1 MIARVRAVSA
11 CMISVLMG
19 CERPASST
27 PTTASAPS
35 DAAADV
41 DRLRA
46 LPYAGG
52 VEDDPES
59 ADGVVDIDPERSYPG
74 YNLYVLFRLCTAE
87 LIDPSGTVVQR
98 WKYEP
103 GRHWD
108 NCELLPDGDLVV
120 TGADPTRPGLTGIED
135 DKRFLMRIAPDN
147 RVVWKRPMTAH
158 HDVEVTPQG
167 GLLTLSFERRVIPE
181 VHAAVET
188 RDDAISLLDMEGTVV
203 DRLGLYDVLRKR
215 PEVFRFQTVRPER
228 EADTTWVDLFHCNSV
243 EWMRRQNLFGTH
255 PLYSQDYVLV
265 CSRHQDRVFIVDFK
279 RRELVWAWGEG
290 QLDGPHDATLLESGR
305 ILLFDNGLGRG
316 WSRVL
321 EVDPRTNEIAWE
333 YKSPNPRDFYT
344 KSKGSCQRLPN
355 GNTLIANSDNARAF
369 EVTPEGETVWEWV
382 CPYWTI
388 ESHNRNERATIVRL
402 YRIGVDEAQALLGR
416 IQQRLAGQRPG

>member
-1 MIARVRAVSA
+1 MRFPVCAAFASIIALLA
-11 CMISVLMG
+11 G

-27 PTTASAPS
+27 PSAASAPS

-108 NCELLPDGDLVV
+108 NCEVLPDGDLVV
-120 TGADPTRPGLTGIED
+120 TGADRTRPGLTGIED
-135 DKRFLMRIAPDN
+135 DKRFLMRIAPDS
-147 RVVWKRPMTAH
+147 RVVWKRSITAH
-158 HDVEVTPQG
+158 HDVEVHPQG
-167 GLLTLSFERRVIPE
+167 GLLTLSFERRIIPE
-181 VHAAVET
+181 IHPTVET
-188 RDDAISLLDMEGTVV
+188 RDDALSLLDLDGVLI
-203 DRLGLYDVLRKR
+203 DRLPLYDTLRKK
-215 PEVFRFQTVRPER
+215 PDVFRFQPVRPER
-228 EADTTWVDLFHCNSV
+228 EADTTWVDLFPCNSV
-243 EWMRRQNLFGTH
+243 ERMRREALFGTY
-255 PLYSQDYVLV
+255 PLYSPDHVLV

-279 RRELVWAWGEG
+279 RREVVWAWGEG
-290 QLDGPHDATLLESGR
+290 QLDGPHDATLLDNGR
-305 ILLFDNGLGRG
+305 ILLFDNGLVRG

-333 YKSPNPRDFYT
+333 YKAPNPRDFYT

-369 EVTPEGETVWEWV
+369 EVTPAGEVVWEWV
-382 CPYWTI
+382 CPYWLLT
-388 ESHNRNERATIVRL
+388 SDGQNERATIVRL
-402 YRIGVDEAQALLGR
+402 YRFSVDEAQALLATIR
-416 IQQRLAGQRPG
+416 KRFADPAPG